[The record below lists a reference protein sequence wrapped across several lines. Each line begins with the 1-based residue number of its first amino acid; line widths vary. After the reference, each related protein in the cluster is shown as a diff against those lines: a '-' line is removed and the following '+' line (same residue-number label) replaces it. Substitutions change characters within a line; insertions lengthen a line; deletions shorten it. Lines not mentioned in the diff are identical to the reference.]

1 MRFPHCRSQDM
12 TSTGEQ
18 TFSGTSVTERTLSE
32 TDEDYSDSEED
43 DDEEVSE
50 WNSTGGYVL
59 FNK

>member
-1 MRFPHCRSQDM
+1 M